1 MEQLRYISPVGSAAA
16 HEPQLSK
23 LYIVE
28 ISLGSK
34 SVLIIAIYSFVKS
47 FESSEGLKIMDYES
61 LPSLAFHF
69 TTQEAN
75 FVIVQGCGW

>member
-1 MEQLRYISPVGSAAA
+1 MSLNYATMKV
-16 HEPQLSK
+16 K

-28 ISLGSK
+28 NQPKFKIGS
-34 SVLIIAIYSFVKS
+34 IIAIYPLVKS
-47 FESSEGLKIMDYES
+47 FESSEGLKMTDYES